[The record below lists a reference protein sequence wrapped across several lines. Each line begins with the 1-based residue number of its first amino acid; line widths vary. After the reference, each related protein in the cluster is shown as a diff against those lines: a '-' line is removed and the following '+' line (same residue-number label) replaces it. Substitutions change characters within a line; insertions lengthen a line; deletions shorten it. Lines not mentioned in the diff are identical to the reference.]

1 MHACMQTYI
10 HIHIHIHI
18 NIQIYIYIYIYVHIY
33 IYIYICIYFYIY
45 LHIFTYI
52 YTHIYTYVYTYIYI
66 YTYMYLHI
74 YIYIYIY
81 TYIYI
86 YSWHGATAQK
96 LWLKVSDPF
105 VVPLEN
111 VLRPHQTA
119 PAGAILQQGINTL
132 LWYRLIYDN
141 TIQYYNMYNIYIC
154 IYLYAYIYIYTY
166 TCRLVPSRFQFTFTS
181 RPCSTFAISPSL
193 TLGVHRGARR
203 FLSGCASVWR
213 SKMCLGSPSARWF
226 LRGVDFP
233 NIKYITLW

>member
-1 MHACMQTYI
+1 MH
-10 HIHIHIHI
+10 
-18 NIQIYIYIYIYVHIY
+18 
-33 IYIYICIYFYIY
+33 
-45 LHIFTYI
+45 
-52 YTHIYTYVYTYIYI
+52 TYIYI
-66 YTYMYLHI
+66 YTYM
-74 YIYIYIY
+74 
-81 TYIYI
+81 YI

-96 LWLKVSDPF
+96 LWLKVSDPY

-141 TIQYYNMYNIYIC
+141 TIQYYNLYNIYIC
-154 IYLYAYIYIYTY
+154 IYLYAYIYTY

-233 NIKYITLW
+233 NIKYIALW